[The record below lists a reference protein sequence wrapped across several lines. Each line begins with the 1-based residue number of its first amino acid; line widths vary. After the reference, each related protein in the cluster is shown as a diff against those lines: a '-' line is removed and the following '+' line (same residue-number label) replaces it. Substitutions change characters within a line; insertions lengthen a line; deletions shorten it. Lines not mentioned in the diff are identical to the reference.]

1 MVYEYGEPILGA
13 ALGGRKMFTGDPS
26 WEEGRWEP
34 SVPEDAATLWR
45 YMSFAKFCSLLGRRE
60 VFFALVGDM
69 EDKYEGFISPP
80 TPRDFGDPLQE
91 AERNARKLLH
101 LCARSSLVSCWTESE
116 HESSLM
122 WKAYAGSEGVAIRTS
137 FQRLRESI
145 NLVAELPVTFGRVE
159 YADYT
164 RQEVSRFGFAPLF
177 HKRMEYRGEG
187 EIRAVLP
194 CPPVGRLFAD
204 SASPETLDIR
214 LDPDVAEQRG
224 RYVPVNLEILVGAIV
239 LPPDVKPWFAE
250 VVESVTN
257 SSPVKAL
264 VTRSLIDSTA
274 DYGI

>member
-1 MVYEYGEPILGA
+1 MVYEYGEPIGGA
-13 ALGGRKMFTGDPS
+13 ALGDRKLFTGDPS

-45 YMSFAKFCSLLGRRE
+45 YMSFAKFCSLLERKE
-60 VFFALVGDM
+60 LFFALVGDM
-69 EDKYEGFISPP
+69 EDKYEGFICPP
-80 TPRDFGDPLQE
+80 TPRDFGDPLQQ
-91 AERNARKLLH
+91 AERNVRKFLH
-101 LCARSSLVSCWTESE
+101 LSARSSLVSCWTESE

-159 YADYT
+159 YADYS
-164 RQEVSRFGFAPLF
+164 RQEVSRFGVAPLF

-194 CPPVGRLFAD
+194 GPPFEKLFANAASLEAPD
-204 SASPETLDIR
+204 SR

-224 RYVPVNLEILVGAIV
+224 RYVPVNLEILVAAIV

-250 VVESVTN
+250 VVESVAN

-264 VTRSLIDSTA
+264 VTRSSIHSTA
-274 DYGI
+274 DYET